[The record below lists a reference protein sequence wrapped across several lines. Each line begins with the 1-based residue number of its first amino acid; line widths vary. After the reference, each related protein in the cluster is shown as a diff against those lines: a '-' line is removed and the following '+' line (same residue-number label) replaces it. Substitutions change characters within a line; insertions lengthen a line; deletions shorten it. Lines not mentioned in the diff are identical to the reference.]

1 MWRIL
6 PHPVA
11 PLRHQTC
18 GVHLVALRLRIE
30 IEGLV
35 EEVVGPQRRQVGQ
48 VAQQAF
54 GVALPVG
61 VEGRFDEQH
70 HFEACAVSLL
80 DDTACGTEHSTA
92 VHIAVKDIKA
102 DAYGIESPRGNRVK
116 MFLNGATV
124 IVVGRHHLERVAH
137 PTDEDLVVEH
147 YREPFF
153 AVEDKVPVLKAYI
166 AISNRGQRIVVK
178 NNRLFSVIAR
188 QKEQATYNYGYSFH
202 FQCSLI
208 LIISSFSGML
218 SI

>member
-1 MWRIL
+1 MVGVHLDEVDRQQGGIPFKDLDRLGRSDGEELMWRIL
-6 PHPVA
+6 THPVA
-11 PLRHQTC
+11 PFRHQAC
-18 GVHLVALRLRIE
+18 GVHLVALRLRVE

-48 VAQQAF
+48 MAQKSF

-61 VEGRFDEQH
+61 VEGRLDEQH
-70 HFEACAVSLL
+70 HFEAGAVSLL

-102 DAYGIESPRGNRVK
+102 DAYGIESPRGNSVK

-137 PTDEDLVVEH
+137 PTDEGLVVEH
-147 YREPFF
+147 LGKPFF

-166 AISNRGQRIVVK
+166 TFGDG
-178 NNRLFSVIAR
+178 R
-188 QKEQATYNYGYSFH
+188 Q
-202 FQCSLI
+202 
-208 LIISSFSGML
+208 
-218 SI
+218 